1 MLHVATSSGMLDW
14 DVMFISTDL
23 RRPIRLLYSLLIW
36 TKSKAHTPHGHQMVT
51 HSVYLELHLTLMEA
65 VLIYLQQCVKIQQT
79 VSLRTATLGLL
90 VLSIAKC
97 VAQGLTTQYDVELSV
112 TDSVGA
118 ISTEEISIPDPYAS
132 DNSGTDTVDDTSEEE
147 SGLPNLG
154 MFATIVAML
163 GAALLLRKD

>member
-1 MLHVATSSGMLDW
+1 MG
-14 DVMFISTDL
+14 
-23 RRPIRLLYSLLIW
+23 
-36 TKSKAHTPHGHQMVT
+36 
-51 HSVYLELHLTLMEA
+51 
-65 VLIYLQQCVKIQQT
+65 QQLNIQRQKIP
-79 VSLRTATLGLL
+79 
-90 VLSIAKC
+90 IAKC
-97 VAQGLTTQYDVELSV
+97 VAQGLTTQYDVVLSA

-118 ISTEEISIPDPYAS
+118 ITFEEISIPDPYAS